1 MFCLLVEAVRVE
13 VVEDSAVVGVY
24 LGGPEDVSRGRG
36 CECLTDRPT
45 VLSASQLPP
54 FLTRLRSRSHSAAL
68 PRFPRTEMRTK
79 GRSLSHSTLYFLP
92 SSVATELHEVQ
103 AEIQRPNPDSVHF
116 TQV

>member
-54 FLTRLRSRSHSAAL
+54 FLTRLRSRSLTLQPSRAFQGLKCEPKAAL
-68 PRFPRTEMRTK
+68 
-79 GRSLSHSTLYFLP
+79 SLS
-92 SSVATELHEVQ
+92 LH
-103 AEIQRPNPDSVHF
+103 ALFSPFFGRY
-116 TQV
+116 

>member
-36 CECLTDRPT
+36 WECLTDRPT
-45 VLSASQLPP
+45 VLSASSLPYSFALP
-54 FLTRLRSRSHSAAL
+54 LSHSAAL